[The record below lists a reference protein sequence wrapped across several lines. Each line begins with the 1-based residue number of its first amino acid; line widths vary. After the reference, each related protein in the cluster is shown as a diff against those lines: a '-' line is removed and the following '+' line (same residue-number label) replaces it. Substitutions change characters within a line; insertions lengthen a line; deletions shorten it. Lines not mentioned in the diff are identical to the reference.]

1 MIASKKKALRKTA
14 VDWFL
19 RLQNMDADSSERSAF
34 EAWLI
39 SSPLHQE
46 AYAEVSGV
54 WQKLDSTPQL
64 QQLASALEGKNK
76 SSRSV
81 KIKAASVAFS
91 LVLTVCL
98 SLFVVDLWQSQPIMQ
113 VIATASIG
121 QTKTQLL
128 DDGSKF
134 TISANSNIEVVYYR
148 NKRLVKLHSGEA
160 IFDVAK
166 NIDRPFIVESA
177 NTKVTVLGTRF
188 AVNKLDKLVRVSVDH
203 GRVKVEGASNNPNLS
218 KQEIILSNGEVAEIS
233 SGNTPIKVDRPAQDA
248 FSFEKGLITFT
259 NANLSEISETL
270 SRYRQQPVLVKNGQQ
285 LNSKITAVIKQRNVE
300 NFLNRLPDLAP
311 VRLEQQNGQLLISEK

>member
-1 MIASKKKALRKTA
+1 MLASKKNALRKTA

-19 RLQNMDADSSERSAF
+19 RLQNMDVESSERSAF
-34 EAWLI
+34 EAWLMA
-39 SSPLHQE
+39 SPSHQE

-64 QQLASALEGKNK
+64 QQLASALESKNK
-76 SSRSV
+76 SSRTR
-81 KIKAASVAFS
+81 KIKAVSAALS

-98 SLFVVDLWQSQPIMQ
+98 SVFLVDFWQSQPTME
-113 VIATASIG
+113 VVATADIG

-134 TISANSNIEVVYYR
+134 TINASSNIEVVYYR

-160 IFDVAK
+160 IFEVAK
-166 NIDRPFIVESA
+166 NIDRPFIVESENA
-177 NTKVTVLGTRF
+177 RVTVLGTRF
-188 AVNKLDKLVRVSVDH
+188 AVNKLDTLVRVSVDH
-203 GRVKVEGASNNPNLS
+203 GRVKVEGVNPYAGSTSQDMMLS
-218 KQEIILSNGEVAEIS
+218 SGEVAEIS
-233 SGNTPIKVDRPAQDA
+233 AGLAPRKVDRPAQDA

-270 SRYRQQPVLVKNGQQ
+270 SRYRQQPVLVKSGQQ
-285 LNSKITAVIKQRNVE
+285 LNAKITAVIKQRNVE
-300 NFLNRLPDLAP
+300 NFLNHLPDLAP
-311 VRLEQQNGQLLISEK
+311 VRLEQQNGQLQISEK